1 VTTFSPPWW
10 LSNPHAQTVWPRIAR
25 SRRQVA
31 FERESLTMPDG
42 DELILD
48 HVGSVILRR
57 EDAEGPLGDHD
68 TGPSPS
74 RLRMTASPHF
84 ILLHGLEGSSHSI
97 SIQGPLSVIA
107 RRGFSA
113 TAINWRSCAREPRNV
128 LKSIP
133 NRRPRFYHSGETT
146 DFDFVAHTLAQRR
159 PNAPLVALGV
169 SLGGNALLKWLGEH
183 PSQSILSA
191 AATLSVPYDLG
202 AGAKYLERGAGP
214 FYVASFL
221 RSLKKKVALLVE
233 RFPETRNVI
242 DLDRALRAKTFR
254 EFDDAATGPLHGF
267 KDADDYYTRS
277 SSLQFLGRIATP
289 TLCVNAEDDPFLPPE
304 VLPRVR
310 RSASASVEL
319 HVTRRGG
326 HAGFVAGRAPWKCT
340 YWADELIV
348 DWLAKAGGEWQAAGR
363 IEGRAYDLRSE
374 TRDLT

>member
-10 LSNPHAQTVWPRIAR
+10 LSNPHAQTVWPRITR

-48 HVGSVILRR
+48 HVAG
-57 EDAEGPLGDHD
+57 A
-68 TGPSPS
+68 
-74 RLRMTASPHF
+74 ASPHF

-113 TAINWRSCAREPRNV
+113 TAINWRSCAREPGNV

-146 DFDFVAHTLAQRR
+146 DFDFVAHTLAERR
-159 PNAPLVALGV
+159 PDVPLVALGV

-183 PSQSILSA
+183 PTQSILSA

-214 FYVASFL
+214 FYVGSFL
-221 RSLKKKVALLVE
+221 RSLKKKVAQLVE
-233 RFPETRNVI
+233 RFPETRNII
-242 DLDRALRAKTFR
+242 DLDRALRSKTFR
-254 EFDDAATGPLHGF
+254 EFDDAATALHGF

-277 SSLQFLGRIATP
+277 SSLQFLGRITTP
-289 TLCVNAEDDPFLPPE
+289 TLCVNAEDDPFLPPD
-304 VLPRVR
+304 VLPLVR
-310 RSASASVEL
+310 GSASASVEL

-348 DWLAKAGGEWQAAGR
+348 DWLASHA
-363 IEGRAYDLRSE
+363 
-374 TRDLT
+374 

>member
-1 VTTFSPPWW
+1 MTT
-10 LSNPHAQTVWPRIAR
+10 
-25 SRRQVA
+25 
-31 FERESLTMPDG
+31 
-42 DELILD
+42 
-48 HVGSVILRR
+48 
-57 EDAEGPLGDHD
+57 
-68 TGPSPS
+68 
-74 RLRMTASPHF
+74 SPHF

-146 DFDFVAHTLAQRR
+146 DFDFVAHTLARR
-159 PNAPLVALGV
+159 APQVPLVALGI

-183 PSQSILSA
+183 PAQSILSA

-221 RSLKKKVALLVE
+221 RSLKKKVAELVE

-277 SSLQFLGRIATP
+277 SSLQFLGRITTP

-310 RSASASVEL
+310 ASASSSVEL

-326 HAGFVAGRAPWKCT
+326 HAGFVAGPAPWKCT

-348 DWLAKAGGEWQAAGR
+348 DWLADIGR
-363 IEGRAYDLRSE
+363 RPQVASRSG
-374 TRDLT
+374 TPACDPPPATLHLT